1 MAGKRPASEKSA
13 HDVSEAE
20 ETLRAIRDGHVDAFV
35 ISEPEGHRVYAMQDV
50 DLPYSVLVE
59 RMQQGA
65 AMLDDRGCIIYCNA
79 SLATLLGV
87 PREKVIG
94 SALKDF
100 IVPKDH
106 SSSQQLISDAKQG
119 ASEGEMKISRPDG
132 SRIAANFSFTVL
144 SRDKSAIGVLV
155 TDLSAI
161 KLQAELTSRVQRL
174 QDDERRRLAR
184 ELHDS
189 IGQLLV
195 AIGMNTAS
203 IKMESGQLTPEVA
216 QLVDDNARM
225 VEEISNEIR
234 TMSHLLHP
242 PLLDEVGL
250 SSAIRWYIEGF
261 AERSKIETVLDIPE
275 KMARL
280 PQNIEIAVFRA
291 VQECL
296 TNIHRHSGSSSCLV
310 KVSQD
315 DGNLLVVVKDS
326 GRGIPQAKQLTLPA
340 SGGVGLRGM
349 QERIRQLGGNME
361 IDSSTQGTVITA
373 RIPIPQTGSSG
384 SQRRAG

>member
-1 MAGKRPASEKSA
+1 MAGKRPATERSA
-13 HDVSEAE
+13 HGMSEAE

-35 ISEPEGHRVYAMQDV
+35 VSEPEGHRVYTMEGA
-50 DLPYSVLVE
+50 DLPYSALVE

-65 AMLDDRGCIIYCNA
+65 AMLDDRGCILYCNT
-79 SLATLLGV
+79 SLASLLGV
-87 PREKVIG
+87 QRDKVVG
-94 SALKDF
+94 AALQNFLVAKDQA
-100 IVPKDH
+100 
-106 SSSQQLISDAKQG
+106 SSQRLLSDAKQG
-119 ASEGEMKISRPDG
+119 ASEGEMNVVRPDG
-132 SRIAANFSFTVL
+132 TRIAAHFSFTVL
-144 SRDKSAIGVLV
+144 SRDKSATGVLV
-155 TDLSAI
+155 TDLTAL
-161 KLQAELTSRVQRL
+161 KLQAELASRVQRL
-174 QDDERRRLAR
+174 QDDERRRIAR

-203 IKMESGQLTPEVA
+203 IKMESNHLTPEIA
-216 QLVDDNARM
+216 QLLDDNARM

-261 AERSKIETVLDIPE
+261 AQRSKIETDLDIPE
-275 KMARL
+275 KLQRL
-280 PQNIEIAVFRA
+280 PQNMEIAVFRA
-291 VQECL
+291 IQECL
-296 TNIHRHSGSSSCLV
+296 TNIHRHSGSSSCSV
-310 KVSQD
+310 KVSQE
-315 DGNLLVVVKDS
+315 DGSLLVEVKDS

-361 IDSSTQGTVITA
+361 IDSSPQGTVISA
-373 RIPIPQTGSSG
+373 RIPIPPAGNSG
-384 SQRRAG
+384 SQRRVG

>member
-1 MAGKRPASEKSA
+1 MAGKRPASEISA
-13 HDVSEAE
+13 HDMSEAE

-35 ISEPEGHRVYAMQDV
+35 VSEPEGHRVYTMEGA
-50 DLPYSVLVE
+50 DLPYSALVE

-65 AMLDDRGCIIYCNA
+65 AMLDDRGCILYCNA
-79 SLATLLGV
+79 SLTNLLGV

-94 SALKDF
+94 AVLQDF
-100 IVPKDH
+100 VAPKDH
-106 SSSQQLISDAKQG
+106 PSSQRLLRDAKQG
-119 ASEGEMKISRPDG
+119 ASEGEMNLSRPDG
-132 SRIAANFSFTVL
+132 TRIAAHFSFTVL
-144 SRDKSAIGVLV
+144 SRDKSATGVLI
-155 TDLSAI
+155 TDLTTL

-174 QDDERRRLAR
+174 QDDERRRIAR

-203 IKMESGQLTPEVA
+203 IKMESGQLSPEVA

-261 AERSKIETVLDIPE
+261 AERSKIETVLEIPE
-275 KMARL
+275 KMDRL
-280 PQNIEIAVFRA
+280 PQNMEIAVFRA

-296 TNIHRHSGSSSCLV
+296 TNIHRHSGSSSCSV
-310 KVSQD
+310 KVSRE
-315 DGNLLVVVKDS
+315 DGNLLVEVKDS

-349 QERIRQLGGNME
+349 QERIRQIGGNME
-361 IDSSTQGTVITA
+361 IDSSPQGTIITA
-373 RIPIPQTGSSG
+373 RIPIPPTGNSG
-384 SQRRAG
+384 SQRLAG

>member
-1 MAGKRPASEKSA
+1 MAGKRPTSEKSA
-13 HDVSEAE
+13 HNVSEAE

-35 ISEPEGHRVYAMQDV
+35 VSEPEGHRVYAMEGA

-65 AMLDDRGCIIYCNA
+65 AMLDERGCIIYCNN
-79 SLATLLGV
+79 SLADLLGV

-94 SALKDF
+94 VALQDF
-100 IVPKDH
+100 VIAKDH
-106 SSSQQLISDAKQG
+106 ASSQQLLSDAKRG
-119 ASEGEMKISRPDG
+119 SSEGEMKLSRPDG
-132 SRIAANFSFTVL
+132 TRIAAHFSYTLL
-144 SRDKSAIGVLV
+144 SRDKSATGVLI
-155 TDLSAI
+155 TDLTPL

-174 QDDERRRLAR
+174 QDDERRRIAR

-203 IKMESGQLTPEVA
+203 IKMESDQLTPEVA
-216 QLVDDNARM
+216 QLLDDNAKM
-225 VEEISNEIR
+225 VEEISSEIR

-275 KMARL
+275 KMERL
-280 PQNIEIAVFRA
+280 PPNMEIAVFRA

-296 TNIHRHSGSSSCLV
+296 TNIHRHSGSSSCSV
-310 KVSQD
+310 KISRD
-315 DGNLLVVVKDS
+315 DGNLLVEVKDS
-326 GRGIPQAKQLTLPA
+326 GRGIPEAKQLTLPA

-349 QERIRQLGGNME
+349 QERIRQIGGNME
-361 IDSSTQGTVITA
+361 IDSSPQGTVITA
-373 RIPIPQTGSSG
+373 RIPVPQTGTSG
-384 SQRRAG
+384 SQRRVG

>member
-1 MAGKRPASEKSA
+1 MAGKRPASEKNA
-13 HDVSEAE
+13 HGISEAE

-35 ISEPEGHRVYAMQDV
+35 VTEPEGHRVYAMEV
-50 DLPYSVLVE
+50 ADLPYSVLVE

-65 AMLDDRGCIIYCNA
+65 AMLDQRGCVIYCNA
-79 SLATLLGV
+79 SLANLLGR

-94 SALKDF
+94 AALQDF
-100 IVPKDH
+100 LVPKDH
-106 SSSQQLISDAKQG
+106 ASNQRLLSDAKQG
-119 ASEGEMKISRPDG
+119 SSEGEMEVARPDG
-132 SRIAANFSFTVL
+132 TRITARFSFTVL
-144 SRDKSAIGVLV
+144 SRDKSATGVLI
-155 TDLSAI
+155 TDLTPL

-174 QDDERRRLAR
+174 QDDERRRIAR

-203 IKMESGQLTPEVA
+203 IKLESSQLSPDVV
-216 QLVDDNARM
+216 QLLDDNAKM
-225 VEEISNEIR
+225 VQEISSEIR

-261 AERSKIETVLDIPE
+261 AERSKIETTLDIPE
-275 KMARL
+275 KMERL
-280 PQNIEIAVFRA
+280 PQNMEIAVFRA
-291 VQECL
+291 IQECL
-296 TNIHRHSGSSSCLV
+296 TNIHRHSGSSSCSV
-310 KVSQD
+310 KVFRDS
-315 DGNLLVVVKDS
+315 GNLIVEVKDA
-326 GRGIPQAKQLTLPA
+326 GRGIPQAKQLSLPA

-349 QERIRQLGGNME
+349 QERIRQIGGNME

-373 RIPIPQTGSSG
+373 RIPIPQAGTSG
-384 SQRRAG
+384 SQRLVG